1 MTEYERYGVS
11 LLIHS
16 KCGERP
22 TRKTPN
28 TDTFHRM
35 FAEEIV
41 EQDSEF
47 YMGSL
52 DLDFFFT
59 NMSLEEAIDILTN
72 KPFAN
77 TERVEG

>member
-1 MTEYERYGVS
+1 
-11 LLIHS
+11 
-16 KCGERP
+16 
-22 TRKTPN
+22 
-28 TDTFHRM
+28 M

-41 EQDSEF
+41 EKDSEF

-77 TERVEG
+77 TERVEGW